1 MIIIPCENADHRHRS
16 IIPSSICWE
25 LCQVTTLFWGRVQSS
40 HHLGTASWG
49 QGTVTIKWNELP
61 IAIAVC
67 IYHLPFIFYRI
78 YFFWSKQLTIMI
90 LHVFLVSHKN
100 ATSNEFN
107 LLDHQKMR
115 PLKFDGWHCVS
126 EYGLHVGIESHS
138 GAAVTCPVVTSGTTV
153 AARTRRQQLQT
164 LDNVKLGS
172 TCYYFLWG
180 SHHDPWGL
188 SHNQAGRPPT
198 HYYTFS
204 ETAMPLSESL
214 NKRTPL

>member
-1 MIIIPCENADHRHRS
+1 MIIIPCENADRRHRS

-25 LCQVTTLFWGRVQSS
+25 LCYATTWCRGRVQSS
-40 HHLGTASWG
+40 HYPGPASWG

-78 YFFWSKQLTIMI
+78 YFFWFKQLTIMI

-138 GAAVTCPVVTSGTTV
+138 GAAVTCPVPVVTSGTTV
-153 AARTRRQQLQT
+153 AARTRRLQLQT

-172 TCYYFLWG
+172 TCYYFLLG
-180 SHHDPWGL
+180 SVG
-188 SHNQAGRPPT
+188 SFT
-198 HYYTFS
+198 
-204 ETAMPLSESL
+204 
-214 NKRTPL
+214 

>member
-1 MIIIPCENADHRHRS
+1 
-16 IIPSSICWE
+16 
-25 LCQVTTLFWGRVQSS
+25 
-40 HHLGTASWG
+40 
-49 QGTVTIKWNELP
+49 
-61 IAIAVC
+61 
-67 IYHLPFIFYRI
+67 
-78 YFFWSKQLTIMI
+78 MI

-153 AARTRRQQLQT
+153 AARTRRLQLQT

-172 TCYYFLWG
+172 TWYYFLLG
-180 SHHDPWGL
+180 SVG
-188 SHNQAGRPPT
+188 SFSVIKQARTPT

-204 ETAMPLSESL
+204 EISTPLSEL
-214 NKRTPL
+214 HTPMLCAALVGHVNKSTQTPVCRI